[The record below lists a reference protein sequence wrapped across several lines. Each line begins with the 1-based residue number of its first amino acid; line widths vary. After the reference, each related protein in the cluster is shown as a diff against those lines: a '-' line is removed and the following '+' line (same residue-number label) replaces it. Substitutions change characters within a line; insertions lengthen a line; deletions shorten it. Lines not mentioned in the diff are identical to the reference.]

1 MFEVLGWL
9 ATFAF
14 ALSYLFKSPSTLR
27 LVQTG
32 AALLWIAY
40 GVMIGAIPVVVSN
53 LAVAVM
59 AGYLLWRQ
67 GRGPSPGPVS
77 EAGTDPA

>member
-53 LAVAVM
+53 LGGRDGGIFALA
-59 AGYLLWRQ
+59 AGSRAE
-67 GRGPSPGPVS
+67 PGPRQR
-77 EAGTDPA
+77 GRY